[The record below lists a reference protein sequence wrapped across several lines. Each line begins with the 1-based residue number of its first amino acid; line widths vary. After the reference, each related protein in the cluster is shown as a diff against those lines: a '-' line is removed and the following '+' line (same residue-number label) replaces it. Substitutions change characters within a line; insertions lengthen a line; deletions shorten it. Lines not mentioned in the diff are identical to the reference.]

1 MSVNPGNAG
10 QMFLPYIK
18 EKYEELLA
26 IRKEKHFDIYWDG
39 ACGEDKI
46 RQYAPMGVKGFV
58 LGTTLLF
65 GKHRSYRETLDEIR
79 SMKLDDPVS

>member
-10 QMFLPYIK
+10 QMFLPYIRD
-18 EKYEELLA
+18 KYTELL
-26 IRKEKHFDIYWDG
+26 RLKDQMEFDIYWDG

-46 RQYAPMGVKGFV
+46 KEYAPLGVKGFV

-65 GKHRSYRETLDEIR
+65 GKQRPYGETLNKIR
-79 SMKLDDPVS
+79 ELEF